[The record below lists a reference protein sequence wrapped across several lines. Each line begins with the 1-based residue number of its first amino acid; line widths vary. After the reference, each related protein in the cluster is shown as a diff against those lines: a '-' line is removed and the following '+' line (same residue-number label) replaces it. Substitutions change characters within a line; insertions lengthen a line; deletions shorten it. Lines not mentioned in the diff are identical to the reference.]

1 MTAGS
6 LPQQFDQIEQFLD
19 PLAEVALVDGMPV
32 APLVKHTP
40 GLEANAHY
48 FGQPNWVRNWFECV
62 HRYPQLR
69 ERWHAASGTWDDKV
83 VVDVGCGPGNMLA
96 TLGGQPTALIGVDVA
111 RGSLEWAA
119 RIGYLPLLADA
130 HAMPLRSAFAD
141 IVALNGTLHH
151 CDDMAQVLSESA
163 RLVKPGGVL
172 VADHDPQ
179 LSAYDLNLLGRLLWN
194 LRLPL
199 YRVLGR
205 GGHAPVDDEQAWALA
220 TEIHHQP
227 GDGLTEA
234 FFRQVLEP
242 LGFDVRIMPHN
253 HRVGAEVLEGERGL
267 APFKMRLVQRLSGIR
282 SDSDAGALSLLCV
295 ATRRG

>member
-6 LPQQFDQIEQFLD
+6 LPQQQAQIEPFLD
-19 PLAEVALVDGMPV
+19 PLADVSVVEGMVA
-32 APLVKHTP
+32 APFVKHTP
-40 GLEANAHY
+40 GLEANAYY

-69 ERWHAASGTWDDKV
+69 ERWLAASGAWDSKV
-83 VVDVGCGPGNMLA
+83 VVDVGSGPGNLFAMV
-96 TLGGQPTALIGVDVA
+96 GGQPAALIAVDVA
-111 RGSLEWAA
+111 RESLEWAA

-130 HAMPLRSAFAD
+130 HGMPLKSAIAD

-151 CDDMAQVLSESA
+151 CDDMVQVLGESA

-179 LSAYDLNLLGRLLWN
+179 VSAYDLKLAGKLLWD

-199 YRVLGR
+199 YRRLGR
-205 GGHAPVDDEQAWALA
+205 GGHAALDDEQAWALA

-227 GDGLTEA
+227 GDGVTTE
-234 FFRQVLEP
+234 FFHQVLEP
-242 LGFDVRIMPHN
+242 LGFEVRVMPHN
-253 HRVGAEVLEGERGL
+253 HRVGAEVFQGHRGQ
-267 APFKMRLVQRLSGIR
+267 APFKMRLAQRLSGIR
-282 SDSDAGALSLLCV
+282 PNSDAGALSLLCV
-295 ATRRG
+295 ATRRS